1 MNEALNLLGWNDQL
15 ETAKQAYDK
24 AWTPARIVLE
34 HKHMYRVL
42 DDRGEMLATPSGKFR
57 QTGDYPAVGDW
68 VLVDARH
75 EEGKAT
81 IHALL
86 PRKSKFS
93 RKEAGAVTKEQIVA
107 VNVDYVYLVMALN
120 QDYNLR
126 RLERYLLAA
135 YDSGASPVIILSKG
149 DLCDNLEEKYSEV
162 EAIAPGV
169 TLHVTSAVDR
179 RGIDAISRQL
189 APGITAAFLGS
200 SGAGKSTLVNMLYGK
215 DVQLAGGIREDD
227 GKGKHTTTH
236 RELVQLPGGGMII
249 DTPGMRELQ
258 LWDQQH
264 TGVSAA
270 FTDIEQLGET
280 CRFRDCTHNNEPG
293 CRVQEAVQTGELE
306 EQRLR
311 SYFKLQRELQYL
323 DSKTSTKA
331 QLEQR
336 KQFKQLSKQVKQVK
350 KRR

>member
-1 MNEALNLLGWNDQL
+1 MNETWNLLGWNDKL
-15 ETAKQAYDK
+15 QAARQAHDK
-24 AWTPARIVLE
+24 EWTPARIVLE

-42 DDRGEMLATPSGKFR
+42 DEHGELLATPSGKFR
-57 QTGDYPAVGDW
+57 QHGNFPAVGDW

-93 RKEAGAVTKEQIVA
+93 RNEAGVVTKEQIVA
-107 VNVDYVYLVMALN
+107 ANVDYVYVVMALN
-120 QDYNLR
+120 QDYNPR

-135 YDSGASPVIILSKG
+135 YDSGAVPVIILSKG
-149 DLCDNLEEKYSEV
+149 DLCSDVEEKLLEV

-169 TLHVTSAVDR
+169 DVHITSAVDR
-179 RGIDAISRQL
+179 RGVDAISNQL
-189 APGITAAFLGS
+189 TAGITAAFLGS

-215 DVQLAGGIREDD
+215 EIQLAGDIRKDD
-227 GKGKHTTTH
+227 GKGRHTTTH
-236 RELVQLPGGGMII
+236 RELIQLPGGGMII

-258 LWDQQH
+258 LWDQRQS
-264 TGVSAA
+264 GMSAA
-270 FTDIEQLGET
+270 FSDIEALGDA
-280 CRFRDCTHNNEPG
+280 CRFRDCTHRNEPD
-293 CRVQEAVQTGELE
+293 CRVQQAVESGELE
-306 EQRLR
+306 AERLH

-323 DSKTSTKA
+323 DTKSSAKA

-336 KQFKQLSKQVKQVK
+336 KQFKQLSKHVKQVK

>member
-1 MNEALNLLGWNDQL
+1 MNEAWNLLGWNDQL
-15 ETAKQAYDK
+15 EAAKQAYDK

-42 DDRGEMLATPSGKFR
+42 DHRGEMLATPSGKFR
-57 QTGDYPAVGDW
+57 QNGDFPAVGDW

-81 IHALL
+81 IHVLL

-93 RKEAGAVTKEQIVA
+93 RKEAGTVTREQIVA
-107 VNVDYVYLVMALN
+107 ANVDYVYLVMALN

-135 YDSGASPVIILSKG
+135 YDSGALPVIILSKG
-149 DLCDNLEEKYSEV
+149 DLCQDTEGRLSEV

-169 TLHVTSAVDR
+169 DIYVTSAVDR
-179 RGIDAISRQL
+179 RGVDAIRRQL
-189 APGITAAFLGS
+189 TAGITAAFLGS

-215 DVQLAGGIREDD
+215 EVQLAGEIREDD

-258 LWDQQH
+258 LWDQQQ

-270 FTDIEQLGET
+270 FSDIERFGEV
-280 CRFRDCTHNNEPG
+280 CRFRDCTHKNEPG
-293 CRVQEAVQTGELE
+293 CRVQEAVQTGEI
-306 EQRLR
+306 EQERLN

-323 DSKTSTKA
+323 DRKSSAKA

-336 KQFKQLSKQVKQVK
+336 KQFKQLSKNVKQVK